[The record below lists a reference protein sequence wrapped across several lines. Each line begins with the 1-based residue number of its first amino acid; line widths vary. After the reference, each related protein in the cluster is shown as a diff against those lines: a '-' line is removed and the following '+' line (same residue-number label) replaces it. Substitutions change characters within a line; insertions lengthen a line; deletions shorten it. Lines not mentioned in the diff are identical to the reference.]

1 MRKTALTLLVEMDY
15 MYKKNTKKVKVLA
28 SKPVEAVDK
37 TKQVH

>member
-1 MRKTALTLLVEMDY
+1 

-37 TKQVH
+37 SRQVGSS